1 LHASDEKIV
10 NCSGNGPVTPAQAW
24 WGMDSVTPRQGH
36 AQDARTVAAATSAL
50 LSAVALARTLALEGR
65 RLDLSGLER
74 EAAALCDAV
83 MALPRDEAREVLP
96 SLAMVEQEITALMA
110 ALKPPA

>member
-1 LHASDEKIV
+1 
-10 NCSGNGPVTPAQAW
+10 
-24 WGMDSVTPRQGH
+24 MDSVTPRQRQ
-36 AQDARTVAAATSAL
+36 APDARTVAAATSAF
-50 LSAVALARTLALEGR
+50 LSAVSMARTLALEGR
-65 RLDLSGLER
+65 RLDLKGLER

-83 MALPRDEAREVLP
+83 LALPREEAREVLP